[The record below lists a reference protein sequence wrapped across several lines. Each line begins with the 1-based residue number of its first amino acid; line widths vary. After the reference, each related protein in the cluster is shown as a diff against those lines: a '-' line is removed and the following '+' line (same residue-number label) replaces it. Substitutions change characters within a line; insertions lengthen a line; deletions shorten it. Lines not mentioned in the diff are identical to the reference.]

1 MLADSGGFVTARCEF
16 NLLEIVCTPVMQKGG
31 PQMIQHSF
39 MSTG

>member
-1 MLADSGGFVTARCEF
+1 MLADSGGFVTAPCEF
-16 NLLEIVCTPVMQKGG
+16 NLPEIARTPVMHKGG